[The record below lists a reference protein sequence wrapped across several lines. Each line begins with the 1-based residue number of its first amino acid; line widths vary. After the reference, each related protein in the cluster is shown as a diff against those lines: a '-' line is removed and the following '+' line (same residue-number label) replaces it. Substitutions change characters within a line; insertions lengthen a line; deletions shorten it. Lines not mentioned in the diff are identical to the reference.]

1 MRKPKAIPA
10 ARIEDALKA
19 GLPGLQHRAEHLSY
33 QYHLPTK
40 LGTLLISPCD
50 GAIRMR
56 FEEVSLAAPCGAS
69 LNPYSGKWN
78 FEGLDDGSL
87 IGRAINWIER
97 IAVQP
102 LERTL

>member
-1 MRKPKAIPA
+1 MRKPRSIPA
-10 ARIEDALKA
+10 ARIKDALKTS
-19 GLPGLQHRAEHLSY
+19 LPGFQHHAEHLGY

-50 GAIRMR
+50 GAIRTR
-56 FEEVSLAAPCGAS
+56 FEEVPPAAPCGAS

-78 FEGLDDGSL
+78 FEGLDDDSL
-87 IGRAINWIER
+87 VGRAIYWIER

-102 LERTL
+102 LEKTL